1 VAELNDQ
8 SVKVYRQ
15 VFQGTNAVGEFLV
28 AALLVLVTMDLLPLG
43 FQYNTLRCEATKTR
57 SSATIVCI
65 AGSQTLS
72 RSRVAGGHGEF
83 ASLKTSLY
91 ARTHSAKY
99 SSRPDAAYGVTND
112 RAVANA
118 ARIFGS

>member
-57 SSATIVCI
+57 S
-65 AGSQTLS
+65 TLS
-72 RSRVAGGHGEF
+72 FLSTRAPDAEVHQSQ
-83 ASLKTSLY
+83 SSI
-91 ARTHSAKY
+91 
-99 SSRPDAAYGVTND
+99 SSRAP
-112 RAVANA
+112 
-118 ARIFGS
+118 